1 MYPALRYKKLSYDKQ
16 KSGDGAP
23 LGVQAGFHPILSNF
37 SPVFVTAMACTT
49 EEDDVQEWECQWKE
63 ELLKVTLF
71 SSNKLDLQRI
81 FPISI

>member
-49 EEDDVQEWECQWKE
+49 EEDDVQE
-63 ELLKVTLF
+63 
-71 SSNKLDLQRI
+71 
-81 FPISI
+81 